1 MTVEVKSIGPCRKE
15 LGIRTDW
22 EAVSADYEGVVGAFV
37 RESAVPGFRKGK
49 APRNLV
55 EKRYGSAI
63 ADETRDSV
71 ISRLYRQAMSQEQL
85 SAVAVVAVNDVR
97 FAKGEGVSMRV
108 TVDVPPE
115 FKLPKY
121 RGIPVK
127 GVRIHVTDEAVEKAY
142 QRFLDRMSRFEDV
155 AGRPVRKGD
164 LVLLDH
170 AGTCEG
176 KPLRDLSAEC
186 RDLGDGRDVWVLA
199 DEPEYLPGFAAG
211 LTGMQAGERRTLSV
225 NFPADYHVQSVAGR
239 SASYEVTVK
248 QIREKHPPEVNEAFL
263 KMVGAESVDAMKARF
278 RQELERAAK
287 ERDLGSRRD
296 QVARHLL
303 VETHFDVPQSVVEQE
318 LQMTVRAMV
327 QRIVAQGGTR
337 EQIAE
342 HRSSIMDAAS
352 RTSTDR
358 VKLGYVLAR
367 IAEEEKVA
375 VGPEE
380 VNQRIEML
388 AQRHGMPAADLRREI
403 EKNNG
408 LEGVEAEIREE
419 KAMAMLVESAKVTE
433 ETEERPA

>member
-1 MTVEVKSIGPCRKE
+1 
-15 LGIRTDW
+15 
-22 EAVSADYEGVVGAFV
+22 
-37 RESAVPGFRKGK
+37 
-49 APRNLV
+49 
-55 EKRYGSAI
+55 
-63 ADETRDSV
+63 
-71 ISRLYRQAMSQEQL
+71 
-85 SAVAVVAVNDVR
+85 
-97 FAKGEGVSMRV
+97 
-108 TVDVPPE
+108 
-115 FKLPKY
+115 
-121 RGIPVK
+121 
-127 GVRIHVTDEAVEKAY
+127 
-142 QRFLDRMSRFEDV
+142 
-155 AGRPVRKGD
+155 
-164 LVLLDH
+164 
-170 AGTCEG
+170 
-176 KPLRDLSAEC
+176 
-186 RDLGDGRDVWVLA
+186 
-199 DEPEYLPGFAAG
+199 
-211 LTGMQAGERRTLSV
+211 
-225 NFPADYHVQSVAGR
+225 
-239 SASYEVTVK
+239 
-248 QIREKHPPEVNEAFL
+248 
-263 KMVGAESVDAMKARF
+263 MKARF

-408 LEGVEAEIREE
+408 VEAEIREE